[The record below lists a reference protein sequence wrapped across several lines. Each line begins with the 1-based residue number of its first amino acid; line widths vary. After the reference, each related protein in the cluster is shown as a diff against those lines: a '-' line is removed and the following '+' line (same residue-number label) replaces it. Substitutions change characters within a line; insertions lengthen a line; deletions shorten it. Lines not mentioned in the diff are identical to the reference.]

1 MGAAALQQRF
11 VTEQLQR
18 QRTVS
23 MATDDVFSARSRK
36 CKGLDGDVDDYGGRR
51 AVRRRTRLQW
61 RRSVGLRRP
70 RSLTL
75 WEVYLIVGCYS
86 MRKANRRECAKL
98 FQQ

>member
-1 MGAAALQQRF
+1 MGAAALQRRF

-51 AVRRRTRLQW
+51 AVRRRRAG
-61 RRSVGLRRP
+61 RRFSGVDQLAFGRR
-70 RSLTL
+70 
-75 WEVYLIVGCYS
+75 VYIV
-86 MRKANRRECAKL
+86 
-98 FQQ
+98 